1 MCLSI
6 SGTKQFVIAPD
17 NHAGLTILI
26 RTADVANSRVDIPT
40 RVNNLRDAA
49 REKITWQTV

>member
-26 RTADVANSRVDIPT
+26 RTADVANSRVDVPT
-40 RVNNLRDAA
+40 RVNNLRDAV